1 MLQLRGTRAATD
13 GSGLHRDFHRSVV
26 GSGMK
31 GLDVSAMRWTVEY
44 HTSAYPEL
52 AFWNNNL
59 TYGSALGL
67 KNIPN
72 DPTAI
77 LNRAR
82 DLVTD
87 RVVRFLKKEFSKGFW
102 LSNAESP
109 LNSIGV
115 EKIQLI
121 RGLFRRGSRLLSWY
135 YNDPLSLYPPRMLG
149 LTCNIDSHNKMV
161 SGLIWAMIRSSL
173 ALVHD
178 HNFFRDDAVQCFEP
192 IFFRDL

>member
-1 MLQLRGTRAATD
+1 MLRLRDTRAAID
-13 GSGLHRDFHRSVV
+13 GSGLHRDFDKSVV

-31 GLDVSAMRWTVEY
+31 GSDVSAVRWKVEEY

-67 KNIPN
+67 KNMPN

-87 RVVRFLKKEFSKGFW
+87 EVVRFLKK
-102 LSNAESP
+102 
-109 LNSIGV
+109 
-115 EKIQLI
+115 KIFQKVSDSQTQN
-121 RGLFRRGSRLLSWY
+121 RR
-135 YNDPLSLYPPRMLG
+135 
-149 LTCNIDSHNKMV
+149 
-161 SGLIWAMIRSSL
+161 
-173 ALVHD
+173 
-178 HNFFRDDAVQCFEP
+178 
-192 IFFRDL
+192 